1 MPTDDQVVLAA
12 STLVPPAIAV
22 LMALWP
28 VTRRRL
34 AAFATTY
41 RVHVTGD
48 NAPLLIA
55 HLARTRRYRSI
66 GAAVGWGIGSFDTV
80 VGLPFG
86 VYGGAF
92 AGYFLGALL
101 AEARSA
107 GTLPPGPRQASLA
120 PRRVAEYVSPTARW
134 LPSILGLVA
143 AVALI
148 IPLRWPQ
155 PPDQVQLVPP
165 IAVAVTAV
173 ALAVVIVWARDWIV
187 ARPQRLGAADLVAA
201 DDGLRASSIQT
212 LSGAGAALLCL
223 MIGALLAG
231 VDRSAVP
238 APVHTFLTGSDVA
251 LLVLLLISWRGL
263 PHWGRPVRTSTPSA
277 A

>member
-1 MPTDDQVVLAA
+1 MPTDDQVLAA
-12 STLVPPAIAV
+12 AATLAPPAIAV

-41 RVHVTGD
+41 RVAVTGD
-48 NAPLLIA
+48 NAPLLLT

-66 GAAVGWGIGSFDTV
+66 GAALGWSIGSFETV
-80 VGLPFG
+80 AGLPFG
-86 VYGGAF
+86 ALGGAF

-101 AEARSA
+101 AEARGA
-107 GTLPPGPRQASLA
+107 GTLPPGPRRASLA
-120 PRRVAEYVSPTARW
+120 PRRVAEYVSPAARW
-134 LPSILGLVA
+134 LPVVLGVVA
-143 AVALI
+143 AVVLI
-148 IPLRWPQ
+148 IPLRWP
-155 PPDQVQLVPP
+155 PSPDRVQLVPP
-165 IAVAVTAV
+165 VVVAVTAV
-173 ALAVVIVWARDWIV
+173 ALAAVIVWARAWIV
-187 ARPQRLGAADLVAA
+187 ARPQRLGGADLVAA

-223 MIGALLAG
+223 MIGTLLAG

-238 APVHTFLTGSDVA
+238 APVHTLLTGSDVA
-251 LLVLLLISWRGL
+251 LLVLLLISWRGV
-263 PHWGRPVRTSTPSA
+263 PHWGRPVRTSTAPA